1 MTSGTDGA
9 ETGPDAPQRATARAL
24 DRLPGAA
31 AVVLVEGISD
41 EQAVIAAA
49 EGLGRNLVDEHVVVV
64 PVGGAHAVDRT
75 LGIVATAVPDVRV
88 AGLYDVAE
96 EPVVRRALIRR
107 GLVGPLEDPSSA
119 GFHVCGLDLEDELI
133 RALGA
138 RAVIDV
144 VERAGD
150 GNALRTL
157 QDQQAWR
164 DQPVEAQLRR
174 FLGSGASRKIRYGRL
189 LVQEAAARGVLPTP
203 LVGVLEAVRDR

>member
-1 MTSGTDGA
+1 MP
-9 ETGPDAPQRATARAL
+9 ELGPDAPQRATARAL

-41 EQAVIAAA
+41 EQAVLAAA
-49 EGLGRNLVDEHVVVV
+49 DGLGRDLVDEHVVVV

-75 LGIVATAVPDVRV
+75 LGIVAATVPDGRV

-107 GLVGPLEDPSSA
+107 GLVGPLEDLSSA
-119 GFHVCGLDLEDELI
+119 GFHVCRLDLEDELI

-138 RAVIDV
+138 RSVIDV

-189 LVQEAAARGVLPTP
+189 LVQEAATRGVLPAP
-203 LVGVLEAVRDR
+203 LAGVLDAVRDR

>member
-1 MTSGTDGA
+1 M
-9 ETGPDAPQRATARAL
+9 
-24 DRLPGAA
+24 PGAA

-41 EQAVIAAA
+41 EQAVLAAA
-49 EGLGRNLVDEHVVVV
+49 DGLGRDLVDEHVVVV

-75 LGIVATAVPDVRV
+75 LGIVAATVPDGRV

-107 GLVGPLEDPSSA
+107 GLVGPLEDLSSA
-119 GFHVCGLDLEDELI
+119 GFHVCRLDLEDELI

-138 RAVIDV
+138 RSVIDV

-189 LVQEAAARGVLPTP
+189 LVQEAATRGVLPAP
-203 LVGVLEAVRDR
+203 LAGVLDAVRDR